1 MKKFIVASLVCAAA
15 TSAIAFEG
23 SNNPDYFNRNYNHKM
38 DELALEGSLATNMT
52 PWASSFWP
60 HIYGGIAF
68 RWNNYYED
76 VPAVRQY
83 QAQVGALK
91 DEVLSLKSEL
101 FTAENTTTQM
111 VSDIE
116 QKIRA
121 AKGKI
126 SRLLSLKGAEHKK
139 NFFSLERPSSLKDV
153 RAMSQSEIDK
163 LSPTEKYDIYVALK
177 RGKRLSS
184 RLTKNVLNFTGP
196 YSSYWEGVC
205 NGWSSAAIEFDEP
218 QVTTFTKDGITI
230 NFGSSDLKALL
241 SYYHS
246 SITSN
251 FFARKKT
258 RINRIGERCRTEFPK
273 EAWSIE
279 NGKEFYKSVV
289 NGKVVK
295 TPVPAECVD
304 TNPGAFHIAMV
315 NRIVGEKH
323 SFVAEV
329 VRDRE
334 VWNQPVFGFKSEVV
348 ETITSNFV
356 NPNPK
361 TAKQLKVKTTL
372 KYANDGGRMFWEQ
385 EDPEEEFYAWWNPT
399 NGTSNYRAGHKDFEY
414 ILDIDKKGNI
424 IDGYWL
430 SYERP
435 DFIWLKR
442 KSGFLG
448 KKVRFGIVG
457 YMDDLKDLVTVRD

>member
-1 MKKFIVASLVCAAA
+1 MKNLIFAGLLSVVA

-23 SNNPDYFNRNYNHKM
+23 SNNPDFFSNKYNHNM
-38 DELALEGSLATNMT
+38 DSLALEGSLETNMT
-52 PWASSFWP
+52 PWSSSFWP

-68 RWNNYYED
+68 RWNNYYTD
-76 VPAVRQY
+76 IPAIRQY

-91 DEVLSLKSEL
+91 EEITTLKGEL
-101 FTAENTTTQM
+101 FSTENVTPIMVQTAQ
-111 VSDIE
+111 
-116 QKIRA
+116 QKIRT

-126 SRLLSLKGAEHKK
+126 SKLLSLKGAEHQR
-139 NFFSLERPSSLKDV
+139 NFFSIKRPTSMNEV
-153 RAMSQSEIDK
+153 RAMSQNDIDQ
-163 LSPTEKYDIYVALK
+163 LSATEKYDIYVALK
-177 RGKRLSS
+177 KGKRLSTK
-184 RLTKNVLNFTGP
+184 LTKNVLNFTGP

-218 QVTTFTKDGITI
+218 QVTTFTKDGVTI

-246 SITSN
+246 SITKN
-251 FFARKKT
+251 YFARKKT

-289 NGKVVK
+289 DGKVVK
-295 TPVPAECVD
+295 SPVPAECVD

-334 VWNQPVFGFKSEVV
+334 VWNQPVIGFNSEVV
-348 ETITSNFV
+348 ETITAGFTNA
-356 NPNPK
+356 NAK
-361 TAKQLKVKTTL
+361 TAKQLRVKTRL
-372 KYANDGGRMFWEQ
+372 HYSNDGGRMFWEQ
-385 EDPEEEFYAWWNPT
+385 DDPEEEFYAWWNPT
-399 NGTSNYRAGHKDFEY
+399 NGTSNHRAGHKDFEY
-414 ILDIDKKGNI
+414 ILDVDKKGNI

-448 KKVRFGIVG
+448 SKAKFGIVG
-457 YMDDLKDLVTVRD
+457 YMDDLRDLVTLRD